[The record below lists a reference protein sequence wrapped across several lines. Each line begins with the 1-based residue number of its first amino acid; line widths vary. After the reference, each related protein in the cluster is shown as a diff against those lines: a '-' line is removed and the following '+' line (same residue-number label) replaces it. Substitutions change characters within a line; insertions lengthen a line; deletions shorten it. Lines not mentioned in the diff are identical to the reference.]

1 MAGHSKWAN
10 IKRKKARVD
19 AERGKAFT
27 KISRELLVAAREG
40 GPDPEEN
47 FRLRLA
53 IDKARAANMP
63 NDSVQRV
70 IKRGAGEAGA
80 ESLEEIT
87 YEGYGPG
94 GVAIMVS
101 AMTDNRNRSA
111 SDIRHIFSKNG
122 GNLGETGCVAWMFQK
137 KGLIVVNLD
146 EIDMGEDEFVD
157 LAIESGA
164 EDYESDG
171 TSIEVYTEPEDFE
184 EVEKFFE
191 SEGVRFSTAEVTM
204 LPQNTV
210 KVTGKAAQQVLNLV
224 ESLEDLD
231 DVQQVYANF
240 DIPDEE
246 LEAVAR

>member
-10 IKRKKARVD
+10 IKRKKSRVD
-19 AERGKAFT
+19 AERGKIFT
-27 KISRELLVAAREG
+27 KLSRELIIAAREG
-40 GPDPEEN
+40 GSDPEEN

-53 IDKARAANMP
+53 IDKARASNMP
-63 NDSVQRV
+63 NDNIIRSV
-70 IKRGAGEAGA
+70 KRGAGELDT
-80 ESLEEIT
+80 EPLEEIT

-94 GVAIMVS
+94 GVAIMIS
-101 AMTDNRNRSA
+101 ALTDNRNRSA
-111 SDIRHIFSKNG
+111 SDVRHVFSKNG

-137 KGLIVVNLD
+137 KGLLVVNLD
-146 EIDMGEDEFVD
+146 EINMSEDEFVD

-171 TSIEVYTEPEDFE
+171 SDIEVYTEPENFE
-184 EVEKFFE
+184 EVKEFFE
-191 SEGVRFSTAEVTM
+191 AKKICFSNAEVTM

-210 KVTGKAAQQVLNLV
+210 KVTGKAAEQVLNLV

-246 LEAVAR
+246 LDAIAR

>member
-27 KISRELLVAAREG
+27 KVSRELLIAAREG

-53 IDKARAANMP
+53 IEKARAANMP
-63 NDSVQRV
+63 NDSIQRS
-70 IKRGAGEAGA
+70 IKRGSGELGG
-80 ESLEEIT
+80 ESLEEVT

-94 GVAIMVS
+94 GVAILVS
-101 AMTDNRNRSA
+101 AMTYNRNRSA
-111 SDIRHIFSKNG
+111 SDIRHVFSKNG

-146 EIDMGEDEFVD
+146 EISMSEDEFVD

-164 EDYESDG
+164 EDYESDD
-171 TSIEVYTEPEDFE
+171 TTIEVYTEPEDFE

-191 SEGVRFSTAEVTM
+191 SKGITFSTAEVTM

-210 KVTGKAAQQVLNLV
+210 KVAGKAAEQVLNLV
-224 ESLEDLD
+224 EALEDLD

-246 LEAVAR
+246 MEAIAH

>member
-27 KISRELLVAAREG
+27 KVSRELLIAAREG

-53 IDKARAANMP
+53 IEKARASNMP
-63 NDSVQRV
+63 NDSIQRS
-70 IKRGAGEAGA
+70 IKRGSGELGG
-80 ESLEEIT
+80 ESLEEVT

-94 GVAIMVS
+94 GVAILVS

-111 SDIRHIFSKNG
+111 SDIRHVFSKNG

-146 EIDMGEDEFVD
+146 EISMSEDEFVD

-164 EDYESDG
+164 EDYESDD
-171 TSIEVYTEPEDFE
+171 TTIEVYTEPEDFE

-191 SEGVRFSTAEVTM
+191 SKGITFSTAEVTM

-210 KVTGKAAQQVLNLV
+210 KVAGKAAEQVLNLV
-224 ESLEDLD
+224 EALEDLD

-246 LEAVAR
+246 MEAIAH

>member
-27 KISRELLVAAREG
+27 KVSRELLIAAREG

-53 IDKARAANMP
+53 IEKARAANMP
-63 NDSVQRV
+63 NDSIQRS
-70 IKRGAGEAGA
+70 IKRGSGELGG
-80 ESLEEIT
+80 ESLEEVT

-94 GVAIMVS
+94 GVAVLVS

-111 SDIRHIFSKNG
+111 SDIRHVFSKNG

-146 EIDMGEDEFVD
+146 EISMSEDEFVD

-164 EDYESDG
+164 EDYESDD
-171 TSIEVYTEPEDFE
+171 TTIEVYTEPEDFE

-191 SEGVRFSTAEVTM
+191 SKGITFSTAEVTM

-210 KVTGKAAQQVLNLV
+210 KVAGKAAEQVLNLV
-224 ESLEDLD
+224 EALEDLD

-246 LEAVAR
+246 MEAIAH

>member
-27 KISRELLVAAREG
+27 KVSRELLIAAREG

-53 IDKARAANMP
+53 IEKARASNMP
-63 NDSVQRV
+63 NDSIQRS
-70 IKRGAGEAGA
+70 IKRGSGELGG
-80 ESLEEIT
+80 ESLEEVT

-94 GVAIMVS
+94 GVAVLVS

-111 SDIRHIFSKNG
+111 SDIRHVFSKNG

-146 EIDMGEDEFVD
+146 EISMSEDEFVD

-164 EDYESDG
+164 EDYESDD
-171 TSIEVYTEPEDFE
+171 TTIEVYTEPEDFE

-191 SEGVRFSTAEVTM
+191 SKGITFSTAEVTM

-210 KVTGKAAQQVLNLV
+210 KVAGKPAEQVLNLV
-224 ESLEDLD
+224 EALEDLD

-246 LEAVAR
+246 MEAIAH

>member
-10 IKRKKARVD
+10 IRRKKARVD

-40 GPDPEEN
+40 GPDPLEN

-63 NDSVQRV
+63 NESIQRI
-70 IKRGAGEAGA
+70 IKRGAGESDA

-101 AMTDNRNRSA
+101 VMTDNRNRSA
-111 SDIRHIFSKNG
+111 SDVRHVFSKNG

-146 EIDMGEDEFVD
+146 EICMGEDDFVD

-164 EDYESDG
+164 EDYQTDD
-171 TSIEVYTEPEDFE
+171 TTVEVYTEPENFE
-184 EVEKFFE
+184 EVEEFFE
-191 SEGVRFSTAEVTM
+191 SREVSFSTAEITM

-210 KVTGKAAQQVLNLV
+210 KVTGKTAQQVLNLV
-224 ESLEDLD
+224 ESLEELD

-246 LEAVAR
+246 LESAGG

>member
-27 KISRELLVAAREG
+27 KISRELMVAAREG
-40 GPDPEEN
+40 GSDPEEN

-53 IDKARAANMP
+53 MDKAREANMP
-63 NDSVQRV
+63 NDSIQRA
-70 IKRGAGEAGA
+70 IKRGSGEAGA
-80 ESLEEIT
+80 ETFEEIT

-94 GVAIMVS
+94 GVAIMAS

-111 SDIRHIFSKNG
+111 SDVRYVFSKNG

-146 EIDMGEDEFVD
+146 EIDMSEDEFVD

-171 TSIEVYTEPEDFE
+171 TSIEIYTEPEDFE
-184 EVEKFFE
+184 EVETFFE
-191 SEGVRFSTAEVTM
+191 SKGIRFSTAEVTM

-210 KVTGKAAQQVLNLV
+210 SVTGKAAQQVLNLV
-224 ESLEDLD
+224 EALEDLD

-246 LEAVAR
+246 LEAVTR

>member
-10 IKRKKARVD
+10 IRRKKARVD

-40 GPDPEEN
+40 GPDPLEN

-63 NDSVQRV
+63 NDNIQRA
-70 IKRGAGEAGA
+70 IKRGTGELGA
-80 ESLEEIT
+80 ESFEEIT

-101 AMTDNRNRSA
+101 VMTDNRNRSA
-111 SDIRHIFSKNG
+111 SDVRHVFSKNG

-146 EIDMGEDEFVD
+146 EICMGEDDFVD

-164 EDYESDG
+164 EDYQTDD
-171 TSIEVYTEPEDFE
+171 TTVEVYTEPENFE
-184 EVEKFFE
+184 EVEEFFE
-191 SEGVRFSTAEVTM
+191 SREVSFSTAEITM

-210 KVTGKAAQQVLNLV
+210 KVTGKTAQQVLNLV
-224 ESLEDLD
+224 ESLEELD

-246 LEAVAR
+246 LESAGG

>member
-10 IKRKKARVD
+10 IKRKKSRVD

-63 NDSVQRV
+63 NDSIQRV
-70 IKRGAGEAGA
+70 IKRGAGESDA
-80 ESLEEIT
+80 ESLEEVT

-94 GVAIMVS
+94 GVAIMIS

-111 SDIRHIFSKNG
+111 SDIRYVFSKNG

-146 EIDMGEDEFVD
+146 EIDMSEDEFVN

-171 TSIEVYTEPEDFE
+171 TTVEVYTKPEDFE
-184 EVEKFFE
+184 EAEKFFE
-191 SEGVRFSTAEVTM
+191 SKGVRFSTAEVTM

-246 LEAVAR
+246 FEAVAH

>member
-27 KISRELLVAAREG
+27 KISRELLIAAREG
-40 GPDPEEN
+40 GSDPEEN

-53 IDKARAANMP
+53 MDKARAANMP
-63 NDSVQRV
+63 NDSILRS
-70 IKRGAGEAGA
+70 IKRGAGELGT
-80 ESLEEIT
+80 ESLEDIT

-101 AMTDNRNRSA
+101 ALTDNRNRSA
-111 SDIRHIFSKNG
+111 SDVRYVFSKNG

-137 KGLIVVNLD
+137 KGLLVLNLE
-146 EIDMGEDEFVD
+146 EINMGEDEVVD

-171 TSIEVYTEPEDFE
+171 SDLEIYTEPEDFE
-184 EVEKFFE
+184 EVKKFFE
-191 SEGVRFSTAEVTM
+191 AKGVSFTNSEVTM
-204 LPQNTV
+204 LPQNMV
-210 KVTGKAAQQVLNLV
+210 KVTGKAAQQVINLV

>member
-146 EIDMGEDEFVD
+146 EIDMSEDEFVN

-171 TSIEVYTEPEDFE
+171 TTVEVYTKPEDFE
-184 EVEKFFE
+184 EAEKFFE
-191 SEGVRFSTAEVTM
+191 SKGVRFSTAEVTM

-246 LEAVAR
+246 FEAVAH

>member
-1 MAGHSKWAN
+1 VAGHSKWAN
-10 IKRKKARVD
+10 IRRKKARVD

-40 GPDPEEN
+40 GPDPLEN

-63 NDSVQRV
+63 NESIQRI
-70 IKRGAGEAGA
+70 IKRGAGESDA

-101 AMTDNRNRSA
+101 VMTDNRNRSA
-111 SDIRHIFSKNG
+111 SDVRHVFSKNG

-146 EIDMGEDEFVD
+146 EICMGEDDFVD

-164 EDYESDG
+164 EDYQTDD
-171 TSIEVYTEPEDFE
+171 TTVEVYTEPENFE
-184 EVEKFFE
+184 EVEEFFE
-191 SEGVRFSTAEVTM
+191 SREVSFSTAEITM

-210 KVTGKAAQQVLNLV
+210 KVTGKTAQQVLNLV
-224 ESLEDLD
+224 ESLEELD

-246 LEAVAR
+246 LESAGG

>member
-1 MAGHSKWAN
+1 M
-10 IKRKKARVD
+10 
-19 AERGKAFT
+19 
-27 KISRELLVAAREG
+27 AAREG
-40 GPDPEEN
+40 GPDPLEN

-63 NDSVQRV
+63 NESIQRI
-70 IKRGAGEAGA
+70 IKRGAGESDA

-101 AMTDNRNRSA
+101 VMTDNRNRSA
-111 SDIRHIFSKNG
+111 SDVRHVFSKNG

-146 EIDMGEDEFVD
+146 EICMGEDDFVD

-164 EDYESDG
+164 EDYQTDD
-171 TSIEVYTEPEDFE
+171 TTVEVYTEPENFE
-184 EVEKFFE
+184 EVEEFFE
-191 SEGVRFSTAEVTM
+191 SREVSFSTAEITM

-210 KVTGKAAQQVLNLV
+210 KVTGKTAQQVLNLV
-224 ESLEDLD
+224 ESLEELD

-246 LEAVAR
+246 LESAGG

>member
-1 MAGHSKWAN
+1 VAGHSKWAN

-27 KISRELLVAAREG
+27 KVSRELLIAAREG

-53 IDKARAANMP
+53 IEKARAANMP
-63 NDSVQRV
+63 NDSIQRS
-70 IKRGAGEAGA
+70 IKRGSGELGG
-80 ESLEEIT
+80 ESLEEVT

-94 GVAIMVS
+94 GVAVLVS

-111 SDIRHIFSKNG
+111 SDIRHVFSKNG

-146 EIDMGEDEFVD
+146 EISMSEDEFVD

-164 EDYESDG
+164 EDYESDD
-171 TSIEVYTEPEDFE
+171 TTIEVYTEPEDFE

-191 SEGVRFSTAEVTM
+191 SKGITFSTAEVTM

-210 KVTGKAAQQVLNLV
+210 KVAGKAAEQVLNLV
-224 ESLEDLD
+224 EALEDLD

-246 LEAVAR
+246 MEAIAH

>member
-1 MAGHSKWAN
+1 MAGHSKWTN

-27 KISRELLVAAREG
+27 KVSRELLIAAREG
-40 GPDPEEN
+40 GSDPEEN

-53 IDKARAANMP
+53 IDKARAVNMP
-63 NDSVQRV
+63 NDSIQRA
-70 IKRGAGEAGA
+70 IKRGSGESGT
-80 ESLEEIT
+80 ESFEEIT

-94 GVAIMVS
+94 GVAVMVM

-111 SDIRHIFSKNG
+111 SDIRYVFSKNG

-137 KGLIVVNLD
+137 KGLLVVNLD
-146 EIDMGEDEFVD
+146 EVDMSEDEFVD
-157 LAIESGA
+157 LTIESGA

-171 TSIEVYTEPEDFE
+171 AGVEVYTQPEDFE

-191 SEGVRFSTAEVTM
+191 AKGIPFATAEVTM

-210 KVTGKAAQQVLNLV
+210 KVTGKAAQQVLNLI

>member
-1 MAGHSKWAN
+1 VAGHSKWAN

-27 KISRELLVAAREG
+27 KVSRELLIAAREG

-53 IDKARAANMP
+53 IEKARAANMP
-63 NDSVQRV
+63 NDSIQRS
-70 IKRGAGEAGA
+70 IKRGSGELGG
-80 ESLEEIT
+80 ESLEEVT

-94 GVAIMVS
+94 GVAILVS

-111 SDIRHIFSKNG
+111 SDIRHVFSKNG

-146 EIDMGEDEFVD
+146 EISMSEDEFVD

-164 EDYESDG
+164 EDYESDD
-171 TSIEVYTEPEDFE
+171 TTIEVYTEPEDFE

-191 SEGVRFSTAEVTM
+191 SKGITFSTAEVTM

-210 KVTGKAAQQVLNLV
+210 KVAGKAAEQVLNLV
-224 ESLEDLD
+224 EALEDLD

-246 LEAVAR
+246 MEAIAH